1 MLYVLKS
8 VASVLIC
15 CYSTV
20 HSEQQ
25 KEKCDLLNSD
35 KDCSIS
41 NDNNIETEEI
51 DWSLN
56 DLSQDDPKLIQ
67 ILKEKYLVRPN
78 NKPLNLTHPVSSKT
92 LKGQYGQP
100 MLIDEQYFR

>member
-1 MLYVLKS
+1 MFYVLKT
-8 VASVLIC
+8 VTFVFLC
-15 CYSTV
+15 FYSTV
-20 HSEQQ
+20 HSEPQ
-25 KEKCDLLNSD
+25 KEKSDILNSD

-41 NDNNIETEEI
+41 NDNIETEEI

-67 ILKEKYLVRPN
+67 ILKQKYLVRPN
-78 NKPLNLTHPVSSKT
+78 KKPLNLTHPVSSKT